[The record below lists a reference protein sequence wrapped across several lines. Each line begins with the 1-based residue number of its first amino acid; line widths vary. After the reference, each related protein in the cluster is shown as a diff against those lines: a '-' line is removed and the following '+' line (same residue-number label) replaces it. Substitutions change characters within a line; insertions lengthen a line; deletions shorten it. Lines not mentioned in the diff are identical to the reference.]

1 MDTDTIRRDLDAF
14 HTTDRFTKL
23 MIFSCDYDFPA
34 FASEFLINY
43 KAVIGCYKGII
54 GDSYV
59 VNMHNTIMVS
69 GMLKGQETVLILE
82 PQEAV
87 FGGQRDVYLV
97 EVSAD
102 GYKLDPEREFI
113 GKWHKVSVSE
123 ALHSDAWT
131 CYPNDDVWYV
141 AKMPAPDL

>member
-1 MDTDTIRRDLDAF
+1 MAADTA
-14 HTTDRFTKL
+14 HTTDRFTRL

-54 GDSYV
+54 SDSYV
-59 VNMHNTIMVS
+59 VNMHNTSAILA
-69 GMLKGQETVLILE
+69 GCMLKGQETVLLLE

-87 FGGQRDVYLV
+87 FGGQRDVYLTKV
-97 EVSAD
+97 GKS
-102 GYKLDPEREFI
+102 GHTLSQSPEFI
-113 GKWHKVSVSE
+113 GTWHLMSTAD

-131 CYPNDDVWYV
+131 CYPEDNAWYV

>member
-1 MDTDTIRRDLDAF
+1 MDVDRA

-23 MIFSCDYDFPA
+23 MIFSSDYDFPA
-34 FASEFLINY
+34 FASKFLINY
-43 KAVIGCYKGII
+43 KTVMGYYKGNIEE
-54 GDSYV
+54 GYV
-59 VNMHNTIMVS
+59 VNMHNTNTILAG

-97 EVSAD
+97 KVSSD
-102 GYKLDPEREFI
+102 GYKLDPDGEFI
-113 GKWHKVSVSE
+113 GKWHKVNASE

-131 CYPNDDVWYV
+131 CYPEDNLWYV
-141 AKMPAPDL
+141 AKMMEQELLSDL